1 MKLFFSKILLLLSLG
16 LLSQPLRAQQD
27 AMFTQY
33 MFNTLAINPAYA
45 GSNEVITMTGLFRKQ
60 WVNIEGA
67 PSTATFSID
76 APVWGEKMGLGL
88 NIVSDRV
95 GITNTLGVFASY
107 AYRIK
112 TSEKGRL
119 ALGLQAGFSQYAAD
133 LQSVAL
139 GSTPSFDPAFAE
151 NISQMMPNV
160 GGGIWYNND
169 RFYAGFSVPHIINN
183 ALNRDYQFLN
193 DSDGARQYRHYFVTA
208 GYVFDLNAAL
218 KLKPSFLVKVV
229 EGAPMQM
236 DINANLW
243 LYEKV
248 GLGLS
253 YRSGDSI
260 DALLEFQL
268 SHQFKLGYAYDYTL
282 TELRRYNSGSHE
294 IMLRYQFSVNRSKI
308 ITPRFF

>member
-1 MKLFFSKILLLLSLG
+1 
-16 LLSQPLRAQQD
+16 
-27 AMFTQY
+27 
-33 MFNTLAINPAYA
+33 
-45 GSNEVITMTGLFRKQ
+45 
-60 WVNIEGA
+60 
-67 PSTATFSID
+67 
-76 APVWGEKMGLGL
+76 
-88 NIVSDRV
+88 
-95 GITNTLGVFASY
+95 LGVFASY

-151 NISQMMPNV
+151 NVSQMMPNV

-183 ALNRDYQFLN
+183 ALSKDYQFLN

-236 DINANLW
+236 DLNANLW
-243 LYEKV
+243 MYEKV